1 MPSSEQNRT
10 KRNLYQP
17 YSGGVRTSVNTPVAK
32 SEFAINNALNT
43 VLYKDSLDNGVWK
56 LIERESPQLIPGTL
70 DLSKKVKPGTL
81 GFVLYDDP
89 TNITEGYIPTISNE
103 SESYDVFYF
112 TPDKK
117 FNDGLKHQCLGIM
130 YNGRR
135 LKIKFAGQNKET
147 GLPFFYVEDAIF
159 EKNKGQWTGEQ
170 TRWYGVF
177 TDKSPEQ
184 TVSFGKSAKRSIKD
198 GTPESFA
205 FLSSV
210 NNDIKYLKSI

>member
-1 MPSSEQNRT
+1 MPNPIRNKP
-10 KRNLYQP
+10 KRDLYQP
-17 YSGGVRTSVNTPVAK
+17 YTGGVRTSVNIKLAK
-32 SEFAINNALNT
+32 SEFAVNNALST
-43 VLYKDSLDNGVWK
+43 VLYKDSTLDNGVWK
-56 LIERESPQLIPGTL
+56 LIEREAPQLKPGTF
-70 DLSKKVKPGTL
+70 DASKKLKPGTL

-89 TNITEGYIPTISNE
+89 TRDPIIEDHVPVISNE

-147 GLPFFYVEDAIF
+147 GLPFFYVEDAVF
-159 EKNKGQWTGEQ
+159 EKVKGQWNGEQ

-177 TDKSPEQ
+177 TDKSPDQ
-184 TVSFGKSAKRSIKD
+184 TVSFGKKNKINKRKQHLLDKD
-198 GTPESFA
+198 IS
-205 FLSSV
+205 
-210 NNDIKYLKSI
+210 YLKKLKF